1 MKKFERR
8 IDNLT
13 VKIFRLREQTCVEK
27 STAKM
32 NVLPALDL

>member
-1 MKKFERR
+1 MKKFVRR

-13 VKIFRLREQTCVEK
+13 VKIFRLREQTCIEK

-32 NVLPALDL
+32 KVLPVLNL